1 MNLSLNFPV
10 TTLLT
15 LLLASAGCMVGPN
28 YKRPSVATPPAFKE
42 QPPENFKEAEAA
54 GWKQSQPGDA
64 YSKGRWWE
72 LYNDAALN
80 ALEEQVSVSN
90 QNVLQAEAQ
99 YRQAKAAVSV
109 ARAALFPTVTTAPAI
124 TAGGSGSGA
133 AAGSSSGESGAR
145 TSFNLPF
152 NVSWEPDLWGNIR
165 RGVTASAATA
175 QSFSANVGNAR
186 LLYQAELAQDYF
198 GLHGLDGEAGLLTR
212 TAASYEEFLTLTRD
226 RFSAGIASDLDVA
239 QAESQLYGV
248 QSQLMDL
255 GVQRAAFEHAIA
267 ILIGKAP
274 AELTLPAVTLD
285 TAPPPMPLVVPSEL
299 LERRPDI
306 ASAERQVAAANE
318 QIGIALAAFYP
329 SLSLT
334 GSAGLENSSL
344 AKWFT
349 WPSRFWSVGPQLAET
364 LFDAGRRR
372 GVVAAQRASYDA
384 TVAAYR
390 ETVLTAMQQVED
402 NLAALRILAEEAG
415 KVQQTVQAAKRA
427 LDVSSA
433 QYRAGTAGYLT
444 VITSQA
450 TLLTADVTAVTLL
463 TRRLTASVLLI
474 EALGGGWDASQ
485 LPTKQNVTAQQR

>member
-1 MNLSLNFPV
+1 MNPRPNLRVAGILI
-10 TTLLT
+10 
-15 LLLASAGCMVGPN
+15 LLLVSAGCMVGPN
-28 YKRPSVATPPAFKE
+28 YRRPSAPAPPAFKE
-42 QPPENFKEAEAA
+42 EPPVNFKEAEAA
-54 GWKQSQPGDA
+54 GWKPSQPGDA
-64 YSKGRWWE
+64 YAKGRWWE
-72 LYNDAALN
+72 LYNDVALN

-99 YRQAKAAVSV
+99 YRQAKAAVGV
-109 ARAALFPTVTTAPAI
+109 ARAALSPTVTTAPSI
-124 TAGGSGSGA
+124 TAAEGA
-133 AAGSSSGESGAR
+133 AAGSSSGASGFR
-145 TSFNLPF
+145 KSFSLPF
-152 NVSWEPDLWGNIR
+152 NVAWEPDLWGNIR

-175 QSFSANVGNAR
+175 QSLAANVANAR

-198 GLHGLDGEAGLLTR
+198 GLHGNDGEAELLTR
-212 TAASYEEFLTLTRD
+212 TEASYEEYLTLTRN
-226 RFSAGIASDLDVA
+226 RFSAGVASDLDVA

-274 AELTLPAVTLD
+274 AELTIPPVTLN
-285 TAPPPMPLVVPSEL
+285 TSPPPAPLGVPSEL

-318 QIGIALAAFYP
+318 QIGIAMAAFYP
-329 SLSLT
+329 NLSLT
-334 GSAGLENSSL
+334 GSAGLDSSSL

-372 GVVAAQRASYDA
+372 AVVAEQRAAYDA

-402 NLAALRILAEEAG
+402 NLAALRILAGEAD
-415 KVQQTVQAAKRA
+415 KVQQTVQAANRA
-427 LDVSSA
+427 LDISAA

-450 TLLTADVTAVTLL
+450 TLLSADVTAVTLL

-474 EALGGGWDASQ
+474 EGLGGGWNASQ
-485 LPTKQNVTAQQR
+485 LPTK

>member
-1 MNLSLNFPV
+1 MNPSPNFPAA
-10 TTLLT
+10 TLLT
-15 LLLASAGCMVGPN
+15 LLLVSAGCAVGPN
-28 YKRPSVATPPAFKE
+28 YKRPSAAAPPAFKE
-42 QPPENFKEAEAA
+42 QPPVNFKEAEAA

-109 ARAALFPTVTTAPAI
+109 ARAALLPTVATDPAA
-124 TAGGSGSGA
+124 TLGGPGD
-133 AAGSSSGESGAR
+133 R
-145 TSFNLPF
+145 KSFNLPF
-152 NVSWEPDLWGNIR
+152 NVAWEPDLWGNIR

-175 QSFSANVGNAR
+175 QSLAASVGNAR

-198 GLHGLDGEAGLLTR
+198 GLHGNDGEAELLTR
-212 TAASYEEFLTLTRD
+212 TEASYKEYLTLTQN

-239 QAESQLYGV
+239 QADTQLYAV

-255 GVQRAAFEHAIA
+255 GVDRAAFEHAIA

-274 AELTLPAVTLD
+274 ADLAIPPVALTTS
-285 TAPPPMPLVVPSEL
+285 PPPVPLGVPSEL
-299 LERRPDI
+299 MERRPDI
-306 ASAERQVAAANE
+306 AGAERQVAAANE
-318 QIGIALAAFYP
+318 QIGIAMAAFYP
-329 SLSLT
+329 NLSLT
-334 GSAGLENSSL
+334 GSAGVESSSL

-372 GVVAAQRASYDA
+372 GVVAEQRAAYDA

-402 NLAALRILAEEAG
+402 NLAALRILAGEAD
-415 KVQQTVQAAKRA
+415 KVQQTVEAARRA
-427 LDVSSA
+427 LDISSA
-433 QYRAGTAGYLT
+433 QYLSGTAGYLT

-450 TLLTADVTAVTLL
+450 TLLSADVTAVTLL

-474 EALGGGWDASQ
+474 EALGGGWNASQ
-485 LPTKQNVTAQQR
+485 LPTKQDVMAQQRQPEVSDK